1 MNSARIGYGSGLAL
15 PLGSFLQEIF
25 FQLVLLILLFVGFP
39 LSIWLL
45 SPKAW
50 FAGLSIL
57 LSLWMMHRLV
67 GVFNVRCLTLPA
79 FFYFM
84 YFGIILV
91 PGFFIF
97 REEATPARDRFL
109 FSIVSVLLTVPF
121 GIWLANLLS
130 HFRMNE
136 IAEYFRRPVQA
147 KSSATPN
154 KRLFV
159 IVLAISI
166 GFVLLNLWETPVV
179 PLLYLIR
186 HPGDSL
192 EVAFLREDAFK
203 LLTSNF
209 TYIYYVVRMTMLP
222 FLTLVAFGR
231 YLRDRQLAWKRLF
244 FISLSAAVFYASL
257 TIEKS
262 PVAAIAGII
271 GIFYYLFRGGKLG
284 KTATIVIP
292 ALFLLFP
299 VIVILLAFSGTE
311 GGTLGAALQAMA
323 TRIFYSPADVLY
335 YYFEVFPGVIPFLH
349 GASLP
354 KLAFLLGQKAIDIPN
369 VVGLYMTDGIGIG
382 SVSANACFIGNAN
395 ADFGLPGVIAEG
407 VLAGFVMQLVS
418 VYFYRKPKTVVNLSA
433 SAICYWAFGILV
445 ASALTT
451 QMLSGGVTFAF
462 LLGWLFRERQ
472 RAFPANA

>member
-1 MNSARIGYGSGLAL
+1 MNRDQDVSAFELGLS
-15 PLGSFLQEIF
+15 LGSFVREIS
-25 FQLVLLILLFVGFP
+25 FQLVLLTFLFVGLP
-39 LSIWLL
+39 LSVWIL
-45 SPKAW
+45 PPRAW
-50 FAGLSIL
+50 FSGLSIVV
-57 LSLWMMHRLV
+57 SLWMMHHLV
-67 GVFNVRCLTLPA
+67 DLFNVRRLTIPA

-97 REEATPARDRFL
+97 HEEATPARDRFL
-109 FSIVSVLLTVPF
+109 FSIDSVLLTVPI
-121 GIWLANLLS
+121 GIWLANFLS
-130 HFRMNE
+130 HFQIKE
-136 IAEYFRRPVQA
+136 IAEYFSRPVQQA
-147 KSSATPN
+147 SLKEPN
-154 KRLFV
+154 RRLYLTVFLISLGFV
-159 IVLAISI
+159 I
-166 GFVLLNLWETPVV
+166 LNLWETPVV

-203 LLTSNF
+203 LLTSHF
-209 TYIYYVVRMTMLP
+209 TYVYYVVRMTVLP
-222 FLTLVAFGR
+222 FLALIAFGR
-231 YLRDRQLAWKRLF
+231 YLRDRHAGWKRLF
-244 FISLSAAVFYASL
+244 LISLGTAVFYASL

-284 KTATIVIP
+284 RTATIVIP
-292 ALFLLFP
+292 ILFLLFP
-299 VIVILLAFSGTE
+299 VVVILLAFSGTE
-311 GGTLGAALQAMA
+311 GGTLGSALRAMA

-335 YYFEVFPGVIPFLH
+335 YYFEVFPSVIPFLH

-354 KLAFLLGQKAIDIPN
+354 KLAFLLGQKAIDLPN

-395 ADFGLPGVIAEG
+395 ADFGLPGVVVQG
-407 VLAGFVMQLVS
+407 VLAGLVMQLVS
-418 VYFYRKPKTVVNLSA
+418 IYFYRKPKTVVSLSA

-451 QMLSGGVTFAF
+451 QMLSGGVAFAF
-462 LLGWLFRERQ
+462 LLAWLFRERQ
-472 RAFPANA
+472 NTSLGKL